1 MERWGD
7 VLNQQGTTPRE
18 TYRLPQHSANEQ
30 YLLELINAERAKAG
44 VQPLAFDNDLSEAA
58 EGHSQWMLAADVFSH
73 TGSGGSSS
81 TQRIKAA
88 GYVLQGSW
96 ATGEN
101 IAWATTRAPTGYQ
114 DEVKLL
120 HTNLMNSSGH
130 RANLLNP
137 NFREVGLG
145 VEVGD
150 YGGRSSAF
158 VTENFAKTGSD
169 LFLTGVAFDDRDG
182 DRFYDPGEGLGGITV
197 TAKNSAGQLFK
208 TTTSAAGGYDLA
220 LKPGT
225 YTVTFSGAN
234 IATSTQTATIGTKNV
249 KKDLIDPAMT
259 SGTLS
264 ANAAAEGSAP
274 MSTPVHTPVPSDA
287 SEGDGTPTSNAWLA
301 DFLKDSGDWDA
312 VQSDRLTGSASDEA
326 SAPVAKNG
334 DHLALAL
341 NGDQLHFQPSL
352 ETVGKADEI
361 ADLFE
366 EMVANFAHGDS
377 LPSRLA
383 DHSDDLQVPAD
394 VDATHDALADILVQM
409 ATARGS
415 LNSDLF
421 V

>member
-1 MERWGD
+1 M
-7 VLNQQGTTPRE
+7 
-18 TYRLPQHSANEQ
+18 PQHSANEQ

-44 VQPLAFDNDLSEAA
+44 AQPLAFDNDLSEAA
-58 EGHSQWMLAADVFSH
+58 QGHSQWMLAADVFSH

-81 TQRIKAA
+81 TQRMKAA

-150 YGGRSSAF
+150 YNGRSSAF
-158 VTENFAKTGSD
+158 VTEDFAKTGSD

-208 TTTSAAGGYDLA
+208 TTTTAAGGYDLV

-249 KKDLIDPAMT
+249 KKDLIDPVMT

-274 MSTPVHTPVPSDA
+274 MSTPVQTPVPSKA
-287 SEGDGTPTSNAWLA
+287 SDGGETPSSNAWLA
-301 DFLKDSGDWDA
+301 DFLKQSGDWDA
-312 VQSDRLTGSASDEA
+312 LQNDRLTGSAIDEA
-326 SAPVAKNG
+326 SPLVAKNS
-334 DHLALAL
+334 DHLAFAL

-366 EMVANFAHGDS
+366 EIVANFADRDA
-377 LPSRLA
+377 LPSRFT
-383 DHSDDLQVPAD
+383 DHSAD
-394 VDATHDALADILVQM
+394 FKAPSDVADAPHDAFADILIQM

-421 V
+421 I

>member
-1 MERWGD
+1 M
-7 VLNQQGTTPRE
+7 
-18 TYRLPQHSANEQ
+18 PQHSANEQ

-44 VQPLAFDNDLSEAA
+44 APPLAFDNDLSEAA
-58 EGHSQWMLAADVFSH
+58 QGHSQWMLAADVFSH
-73 TGSGGSSS
+73 TGSGGSSP
-81 TQRIKAA
+81 TQRMKAA
-88 GYVLQGSW
+88 GYVLEGSW

-130 RANLLNP
+130 RANILNP

-150 YGGRSSAF
+150 YRGRSSAF
-158 VTENFAKTGSD
+158 VTEDFAKTGSD

-182 DRFYDPGEGLGGITV
+182 DRFYDAGEGLGSITV

-208 TTTSAAGGYDLA
+208 TTTTAAGGYDLV

-234 IATSTQTATIGTKNV
+234 IATSTQTVTIGTKNV
-249 KKDLIDPAMT
+249 KKDLIDPVMN

-264 ANAAAEGSAP
+264 ANAAADDSTP
-274 MSTPVHTPVPSDA
+274 DSTPVPASVPSDA
-287 SEGDGTPTSNAWLA
+287 SDGDGNPTSNAWLA
-301 DFLKDSGDWDA
+301 DFLERSGDWDA
-312 VQSDRLTGSASDEA
+312 VQNDRLTGQTLPASGEA
-326 SAPVAKNG
+326 SAPVAENH

-341 NGDQLHFQPSL
+341 NGDQLHFHPSA
-352 ETVGKADEI
+352 EAVDNADEI

-366 EMVANFAHGDS
+366 GLVANFGHRDAVA
-377 LPSRLA
+377 SRIA
-383 DHSDDLQVPAD
+383 DHSVDFQVPAD
-394 VDATHDALADILVQM
+394 VADAVHDLVQM
-409 ATARGS
+409 ATGTS
-415 LNSDLF
+415 SPNSDLWI
-421 V
+421 